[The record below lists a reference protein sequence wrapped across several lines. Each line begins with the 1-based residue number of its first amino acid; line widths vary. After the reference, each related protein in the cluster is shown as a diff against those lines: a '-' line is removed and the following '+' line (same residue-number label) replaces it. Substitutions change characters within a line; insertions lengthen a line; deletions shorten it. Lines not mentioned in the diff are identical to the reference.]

1 MDIENQLLVVLGLVY
16 VAYLIAR
23 WVNSIEVRPK
33 FAKWQAVQQEKA
45 RKADIAQK
53 KRYMRIAAEE
63 RAIHEE
69 IEARRAR
76 GEIEKWD
83 ATDYGLL
90 VLAIAYA
97 AYLLNWASLLFLG
110 QPLW

>member
-45 RKADIAQK
+45 RKTDIAQK
-53 KRYMRIAAEE
+53 KRYMRIAAKETAIMEE
-63 RAIHEE
+63 VR
-69 IEARRAR
+69 ARRAR
-76 GEIEKWD
+76 GEIEK
-83 ATDYGLL
+83 TDYVMLAL
-90 VLAIAYA
+90 VLFYI

>member
-1 MDIENQLLVVLGLVY
+1 MHIENQLLVVLGLVY

-63 RAIHEE
+63 RAIYEE
-69 IEARRAR
+69 IAARRAR
-76 GEIEKWD
+76 GEIRKWD
-83 ATDYGLL
+83 ATDYGVL
-90 VLAIAYA
+90 VFGLVYVAYV
-97 AYLLNWASLLFLG
+97 LNWASLLFLG